1 MSPKIKLSIA
11 QFFGRLLLDIRLVK
25 ENWILNMANLKSFIL
40 RYFDVF
46 AATCALGIGI
56 GLERTQFAALA
67 ELMVQSKWIATES
80 IGLLAGFH
88 LAGYI
93 VGCIHQTTLKSE
105 IQSLTMIRLG
115 LFVCVVSFFVEPIIT
130 IMGWQILWRM
140 LAGWGAAHLVTGL
153 PGFATRNLDGI
164 ERRRST
170 AFIFAGGGISALIA
184 AVLVSAISSPSP
196 LNSWILTGVV
206 SVFFGLPILSSVNAG
221 INEELAGY
229 RTREKLDE
237 NLAKPS
243 QSSDFGW
250 TAGLYFL
257 AITTFL
263 FGAAQVSVI
272 TYFPIFISTK
282 FNLTSAVSASFF
294 SMFGLGYMVGAIV
307 AGFMPKKWSTDSIL
321 IASAFVG
328 VTGSF
333 LTVLGFN
340 VYIATI
346 GCFLFAFWNGSMIG
360 LIVARLREL
369 VGQLATRKAWA
380 IFSFLLSIGYI
391 IYTFA
396 SSYLTKYSISTVI
409 WVGFALTAAQLF
421 TMLIAATEFKKQ
433 INSPFA

>member
-1 MSPKIKLSIA
+1 
-11 QFFGRLLLDIRLVK
+11 
-25 ENWILNMANLKSFIL
+25 MANLKSFIL

-250 TAGLYFL
+250 TAGLYFF

-328 VTGSF
+328 VIGSF

-360 LIVARLREL
+360 LIVARLREV

>member
-1 MSPKIKLSIA
+1 
-11 QFFGRLLLDIRLVK
+11 
-25 ENWILNMANLKSFIL
+25 MANLKSFIL

-105 IQSLTMIRLG
+105 ILSLTMIRLG

-206 SVFFGLPILSSVNAG
+206 SVFFGLPILSSVHAG

-328 VTGSF
+328 VIGSF

-391 IYTFA
+391 VYTFA

-421 TMLIAATEFKKQ
+421 PMLIAATEFKKQ

>member
-1 MSPKIKLSIA
+1 
-11 QFFGRLLLDIRLVK
+11 
-25 ENWILNMANLKSFIL
+25 MANLKSFIL

-243 QSSDFGW
+243 QSSDFSW

-328 VTGSF
+328 VIGSF

-433 INSPFA
+433 INPPFS

>member
-1 MSPKIKLSIA
+1 
-11 QFFGRLLLDIRLVK
+11 
-25 ENWILNMANLKSFIL
+25 MANLKSFIL

-328 VTGSF
+328 VIGSF

-391 IYTFA
+391 VYTFA

>member
-1 MSPKIKLSIA
+1 
-11 QFFGRLLLDIRLVK
+11 
-25 ENWILNMANLKSFIL
+25 MANLRSFISK
-40 RYFDVF
+40 YFDVF

-206 SVFFGLPILSSVNAG
+206 SVFFGLPILSSVNKG
-221 INEELAGY
+221 INQELAGY
-229 RTREKLDE
+229 RSREKLDE

-243 QSSDFGW
+243 PSSDFSW
-250 TAGLYFL
+250 TAGFYFL

-328 VTGSF
+328 VIGSF

-391 IYTFA
+391 LYTFA
-396 SSYLTKYSISTVI
+396 SSYLIKYSIATVL

-433 INSPFA
+433 INPPFA

>member
-1 MSPKIKLSIA
+1 
-11 QFFGRLLLDIRLVK
+11 
-25 ENWILNMANLKSFIL
+25 MANLKSFIL

-130 IMGWQILWRM
+130 IIGWQILWRM

-196 LNSWILTGVV
+196 LNSWILTGVA

-243 QSSDFGW
+243 QSSDFSW

-328 VTGSF
+328 VIGSF

>member
-1 MSPKIKLSIA
+1 
-11 QFFGRLLLDIRLVK
+11 
-25 ENWILNMANLKSFIL
+25 MANLKSFIL

-46 AATCALGIGI
+46 AATSALGIGI

-250 TAGLYFL
+250 TAGLYFF

-328 VTGSF
+328 VFGSF

-421 TMLIAATEFKKQ
+421 TMSIAATEFKKQ

>member
-1 MSPKIKLSIA
+1 
-11 QFFGRLLLDIRLVK
+11 
-25 ENWILNMANLKSFIL
+25 MANLKSFISK
-40 RYFDVF
+40 YFDVL
-46 AATCALGIGI
+46 AAICALGIGI

-93 VGCIHQTTLKSE
+93 IGCIHQTTLKSE

-206 SVFFGLPILSSVNAG
+206 SVFFGLPILSSVNIG

-237 NLAKPS
+237 NLAKPTL
-243 QSSDFGW
+243 SSDFGW
-250 TAGLYFL
+250 TVGLYFL

-328 VTGSF
+328 VIGAF

-391 IYTFA
+391 LYTFA
-396 SSYLTKYSISTVI
+396 SSYLIKYSIATVL

-433 INSPFA
+433 INPPSA

>member
-1 MSPKIKLSIA
+1 M
-11 QFFGRLLLDIRLVK
+11 LVSMPIFRGFVSK
-25 ENWILNMANLKSFIL
+25 
-40 RYFDVF
+40 YFDVF

-67 ELMVQSKWIATES
+67 ELMVQSKWIAAQG

-93 VGCIHQTTLKSE
+93 IGCIHQTTLKSE

-115 LFVCVVSFFVEPIIT
+115 LFVCVATFFAEPLIT
-130 IMGWQILWRM
+130 TMGWQVLWRL

-153 PGFATRNLDGI
+153 PGFATRKLEGI

-184 AVLVSAISSPSP
+184 AVLVSAISSPSA
-196 LNSWILTGVV
+196 LNSWFLTGVI
-206 SVFFGLPILSSVNAG
+206 SILIGLPILSSVNTG

-229 RTREKLDE
+229 RSRENADE
-237 NLAKPS
+237 NLTRPS
-243 QSSDFGW
+243 SSSDFSW

-272 TYFPIFISTK
+272 TYFPIFLSTK
-282 FNLTSAVSASFF
+282 FNVSSAVSASFF
-294 SMFGLGYMVGAIV
+294 SMFGLGYMVGAIA

-321 IASAFVG
+321 IASALIG
-328 VTGSF
+328 VAGSF
-333 LTVLGFN
+333 LTVFGVDIL
-340 VYIATI
+340 IATI

-360 LIVARLREL
+360 LIVARLREV
-369 VGQLATRKAWA
+369 VGQQATRKAWA

-391 IYTFA
+391 LYTFA
-396 SSYLTKYSISTVI
+396 SSYLYKYSIAVI
-409 WVGFALTAAQLF
+409 LWVGFALTAAQLLA
-421 TMLIAATEFKKQ
+421 MLIAAMEFKKQ
-433 INSPFA
+433 SEPPLV

>member
-328 VTGSF
+328 VIGSF

>member
-1 MSPKIKLSIA
+1 
-11 QFFGRLLLDIRLVK
+11 
-25 ENWILNMANLKSFIL
+25 MANLRSFISK
-40 RYFDVF
+40 YFDVF

-328 VTGSF
+328 VIGSF

-433 INSPFA
+433 INPPFS

>member
-1 MSPKIKLSIA
+1 
-11 QFFGRLLLDIRLVK
+11 
-25 ENWILNMANLKSFIL
+25 MANLKSFIL

-328 VTGSF
+328 VIGSF

-433 INSPFA
+433 INPPFA

>member
-1 MSPKIKLSIA
+1 
-11 QFFGRLLLDIRLVK
+11 
-25 ENWILNMANLKSFIL
+25 MANLKSFISK
-40 RYFDVF
+40 YFDVL

-93 VGCIHQTTLKSE
+93 IGCIHQTTLKSE

-206 SVFFGLPILSSVNAG
+206 SVFFGLPILSSVNIG

-237 NLAKPS
+237 NLAKPTL
-243 QSSDFGW
+243 SSDFGW
-250 TAGLYFL
+250 TVGLYFL

-328 VTGSF
+328 VIGAF

-391 IYTFA
+391 LYTFA
-396 SSYLTKYSISTVI
+396 SSYLIKYSIATVL

-433 INSPFA
+433 INPPSA

>member
-1 MSPKIKLSIA
+1 
-11 QFFGRLLLDIRLVK
+11 
-25 ENWILNMANLKSFIL
+25 MANLKSFIL

-328 VTGSF
+328 VIGSF

-391 IYTFA
+391 LYTFA

>member
-1 MSPKIKLSIA
+1 
-11 QFFGRLLLDIRLVK
+11 LLDIRLARK
-25 ENWILNMANLKSFIL
+25 NWVLNIANLKSFIL

-130 IMGWQILWRM
+130 IMGWQILFRM

-153 PGFATRNLDGI
+153 PGFATRKLDGI

-196 LNSWILTGVV
+196 FNSWILTGVV
-206 SVFFGLPILSSVNAG
+206 SVFFGLPILSSVNTG

-229 RTREKLDE
+229 RTREKLEE
-237 NLAKPS
+237 NLVKPS
-243 QSSDFGW
+243 PSSDFGW

-307 AGFMPKKWSTDSIL
+307 AGFMPKMWSTDSIL

-328 VTGSF
+328 VVGSL
-333 LTVLGFN
+333 LTILGFN
-340 VYIATI
+340 VYMATI

-369 VGQLATRKAWA
+369 VGQQATRKAWA

-396 SSYLTKYSISTVI
+396 SSYLTKYSISTVL

-433 INSPFA
+433 INAPFA

>member
-1 MSPKIKLSIA
+1 
-11 QFFGRLLLDIRLVK
+11 
-25 ENWILNMANLKSFIL
+25 MANLKSFIL

-206 SVFFGLPILSSVNAG
+206 SVFFGLPFLSSVNAG

-328 VTGSF
+328 VIGSF

>member
-1 MSPKIKLSIA
+1 M
-11 QFFGRLLLDIRLVK
+11 
-25 ENWILNMANLKSFIL
+25 ENLKSFISK
-40 RYFDVF
+40 YFDVF

-105 IQSLTMIRLG
+105 IQTLTMIRLG

-206 SVFFGLPILSSVNAG
+206 SVFFGLPILSSVNTG

-237 NLAKPS
+237 NLSKPS
-243 QSSDFGW
+243 LSSDFGW

-328 VTGSF
+328 VIGAF

-391 IYTFA
+391 LYTFA
-396 SSYLTKYSISTVI
+396 SSYLIKYSIATVL

-433 INSPFA
+433 INPPFA

>member
-1 MSPKIKLSIA
+1 
-11 QFFGRLLLDIRLVK
+11 
-25 ENWILNMANLKSFIL
+25 MANLKSFISK
-40 RYFDVF
+40 YFDVF

-56 GLERTQFAALA
+56 GLERTQFADLA

-184 AVLVSAISSPSP
+184 AVLVNAISSPSP

-206 SVFFGLPILSSVNAG
+206 SVFFGLPILSSVNTG

-237 NLAKPS
+237 NLSKPS
-243 QSSDFGW
+243 LSSDFGW

-328 VTGSF
+328 VIGAF

-391 IYTFA
+391 LYTFA
-396 SSYLTKYSISTVI
+396 SSYLIKYSIATVL

-433 INSPFA
+433 INPPFA

>member
-1 MSPKIKLSIA
+1 
-11 QFFGRLLLDIRLVK
+11 
-25 ENWILNMANLKSFIL
+25 MANLKSFIL

-250 TAGLYFL
+250 TAGLYFF

-328 VTGSF
+328 VIGSF

-421 TMLIAATEFKKQ
+421 TMSIAATEFKKQ

>member
-1 MSPKIKLSIA
+1 
-11 QFFGRLLLDIRLVK
+11 
-25 ENWILNMANLKSFIL
+25 MANLKSFIL

-328 VTGSF
+328 VIGSF

-421 TMLIAATEFKKQ
+421 TMSIAATEFKKQ

>member
-1 MSPKIKLSIA
+1 M
-11 QFFGRLLLDIRLVK
+11 
-25 ENWILNMANLKSFIL
+25 
-40 RYFDVF
+40 
-46 AATCALGIGI
+46 
-56 GLERTQFAALA
+56 
-67 ELMVQSKWIATES
+67 QSKWIATES
-80 IGLLAGFH
+80 IGLLDGFH

-93 VGCIHQTTLKSE
+93 IGCIHQTTLKSE

-206 SVFFGLPILSSVNAG
+206 SVFFGLPILSSVNIG

-237 NLAKPS
+237 NLAKPTL
-243 QSSDFGW
+243 SSDFGW
-250 TAGLYFL
+250 TVGLYFL

-328 VTGSF
+328 VIGAF

-391 IYTFA
+391 LYTFA
-396 SSYLTKYSISTVI
+396 SSYLIKYSIATVL

-433 INSPFA
+433 INPPSA

>member
-1 MSPKIKLSIA
+1 
-11 QFFGRLLLDIRLVK
+11 
-25 ENWILNMANLKSFIL
+25 MANLKSFIL

-328 VTGSF
+328 VIGSF

-360 LIVARLREL
+360 LIVARLREV

>member
-1 MSPKIKLSIA
+1 
-11 QFFGRLLLDIRLVK
+11 
-25 ENWILNMANLKSFIL
+25 MANLRSFISK
-40 RYFDVF
+40 YFDVF

-328 VTGSF
+328 VIGSF

-391 IYTFA
+391 LYTFA
-396 SSYLTKYSISTVI
+396 SSYLIKYSIATVL

-433 INSPFA
+433 INPPFS

>member
-1 MSPKIKLSIA
+1 
-11 QFFGRLLLDIRLVK
+11 
-25 ENWILNMANLKSFIL
+25 MANLKSFIL

-229 RTREKLDE
+229 RSREKLDE

-243 QSSDFGW
+243 QSSDFSW

-328 VTGSF
+328 VIGSF

>member
-1 MSPKIKLSIA
+1 
-11 QFFGRLLLDIRLVK
+11 
-25 ENWILNMANLKSFIL
+25 MANLKSFIL

-328 VTGSF
+328 VIGSF

-433 INSPFA
+433 INPPFS

>member
-1 MSPKIKLSIA
+1 
-11 QFFGRLLLDIRLVK
+11 
-25 ENWILNMANLKSFIL
+25 MANLKSFISK
-40 RYFDVF
+40 YFDVL
-46 AATCALGIGI
+46 AAICALGIGI

-206 SVFFGLPILSSVNAG
+206 SVFFGLPILSSVNIG

-237 NLAKPS
+237 NLAKPTL
-243 QSSDFGW
+243 SSDFGW
-250 TAGLYFL
+250 TVGLYFL

-328 VTGSF
+328 VIGAF

-391 IYTFA
+391 LYTFA
-396 SSYLTKYSISTVI
+396 SSYLIKYSIATVL

-433 INSPFA
+433 INPPSA

>member
-1 MSPKIKLSIA
+1 
-11 QFFGRLLLDIRLVK
+11 
-25 ENWILNMANLKSFIL
+25 MANLKNFIL

-328 VTGSF
+328 VIGSF

>member
-1 MSPKIKLSIA
+1 MES
-11 QFFGRLLLDIRLVK
+11 
-25 ENWILNMANLKSFIL
+25 LKSFIL
-40 RYFDVF
+40 KYFDVF

-206 SVFFGLPILSSVNAG
+206 SVFFGLPILSSLNKG

-229 RTREKLDE
+229 RSREKLDE

-243 QSSDFGW
+243 PSSDFGW
-250 TAGLYFL
+250 TAGFYFL

-391 IYTFA
+391 LYTFA
-396 SSYLTKYSISTVI
+396 SSYLIKYSIATVL

-433 INSPFA
+433 INPPFA

>member
-1 MSPKIKLSIA
+1 
-11 QFFGRLLLDIRLVK
+11 
-25 ENWILNMANLKSFIL
+25 MANLKSFIL

-243 QSSDFGW
+243 QSSDFSW

-328 VTGSF
+328 VIGSF

>member
-1 MSPKIKLSIA
+1 
-11 QFFGRLLLDIRLVK
+11 
-25 ENWILNMANLKSFIL
+25 MADLKKFIL

-56 GLERTQFAALA
+56 GLERTQFAALS

-206 SVFFGLPILSSVNAG
+206 SVFFGLPILSSVNNG

-243 QSSDFGW
+243 PSSDFGW
-250 TAGLYFL
+250 TAGLYLL

-307 AGFMPKKWSTDSIL
+307 AGFMSKKWSTDSIL

-391 IYTFA
+391 LYTFA
-396 SSYLTKYSISTVI
+396 SSYLIKYSIATVL

-433 INSPFA
+433 INPPFA

>member
-1 MSPKIKLSIA
+1 
-11 QFFGRLLLDIRLVK
+11 
-25 ENWILNMANLKSFIL
+25 MANLKSFIL

-115 LFVCVVSFFVEPIIT
+115 LFVCVVSFFVEPIII

-243 QSSDFGW
+243 QSSYFGW
-250 TAGLYFL
+250 TAGLYFF

-328 VTGSF
+328 VIGSF

>member
-1 MSPKIKLSIA
+1 
-11 QFFGRLLLDIRLVK
+11 
-25 ENWILNMANLKSFIL
+25 MANLKSFIL

-115 LFVCVVSFFVEPIIT
+115 LCVCVVSFFVEPIIT

-328 VTGSF
+328 VIGSF

>member
-1 MSPKIKLSIA
+1 
-11 QFFGRLLLDIRLVK
+11 
-25 ENWILNMANLKSFIL
+25 MANLKSFIL

-196 LNSWILTGVV
+196 LNSWILTGVA

-328 VTGSF
+328 VIGSF